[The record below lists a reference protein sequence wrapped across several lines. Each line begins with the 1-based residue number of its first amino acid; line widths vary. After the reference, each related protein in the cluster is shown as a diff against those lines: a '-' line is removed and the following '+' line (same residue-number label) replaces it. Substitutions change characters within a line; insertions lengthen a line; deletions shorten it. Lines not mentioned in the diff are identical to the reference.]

1 MRIHIFEGT
10 DKELKLPKKKKK
22 KKMCSTLNVR
32 KLNKFK

>member
-1 MRIHIFEGT
+1 MRIHIFKGT
-10 DKELKLPKKKKK
+10 DKELKLPKKK